1 MQNGYKGSRRSAPRF
16 WVRPHRDLKWWN
28 DFMNGNMIPEE
39 RRENFTM
46 SQLSFYIL
54 LEELQAYSQS

>member
-1 MQNGYKGSRRSAPRF
+1 
-16 WVRPHRDLKWWN
+16 
-28 DFMNGNMIPEE
+28 MNENMIPEE

-46 SQLSFYIL
+46 SQRSFYIL

>member
-1 MQNGYKGSRRSAPRF
+1 
-16 WVRPHRDLKWWN
+16 
-28 DFMNGNMIPEE
+28 MNGNMIPEE

>member
-1 MQNGYKGSRRSAPRF
+1 
-16 WVRPHRDLKWWN
+16 
-28 DFMNGNMIPEE
+28 MNGNMIPEK

-46 SQLSFYIL
+46 SQRSFYIL